1 MWALSGAGLTDGL
14 PGVQRRGGYK
24 VKLGLV
30 SLGCPKN
37 LVDSEVMLGIIE
49 KYHIEITND
58 PADAEI
64 IIVNTCG
71 FIESAKQ
78 ESIETI
84 LSMASYKT
92 DGSCKY
98 LIVTGCLAQRYARDL
113 FADMPEVDA
122 IVGTNVYKDIALVL
136 ELVMEGQRVLH
147 LKEND
152 MSVPERDSEAS
163 MKIIKADGAASGS
176 AKGAGKKCA
185 EEVFNADPRKLTTA
199 PYMAYLKIAE
209 GCDNF
214 CSFCAIPLIRGRY
227 VSKPYEQVMAEA
239 RDLVSRG
246 VKELVVIAQDT
257 TRYGQ
262 DRYGKL
268 RLAELLRDLNDLEGL
283 KWIRVLYSYPN
294 TFTDEL
300 IEAYATLPKVCH
312 YVDLPLQHASDR
324 LLHAMRRRDRLEDTK
339 ALLKKLRQRIPD
351 IVIRTTFIVGF
362 PGETEEDFAVLK
374 EFVEEQKF
382 ENAGVFQYSQEE
394 NTAAA
399 AMPDQ
404 IPEEVKQARY
414 DELMA
419 VQAGISEEIHK
430 SLEDR
435 ELEVVIEGFDEE
447 EPSLA
452 FARSYREAPDIDGNI
467 FVEDAD
473 GLNPGDFIKVKV
485 DQGFAYEVVANR
497 I

>member
-1 MWALSGAGLTDGL
+1 M
-14 PGVQRRGGYK
+14 
-24 VKLGLV
+24 KLGLI

-49 KYHIEITND
+49 KYKIKITNKPD
-58 PADAEI
+58 EAEI

-78 ESIETI
+78 ESVETI
-84 LSMASYKT
+84 LSMAAYKT
-92 DGSCKY
+92 EGCCKY
-98 LIVTGCLAQRYARDL
+98 LIVTGCLAQRYAREL
-113 FADMPEVDA
+113 FQDMPEVDA
-122 IVGTNVYKDIALVL
+122 IVGTNVYKDIDRVITR
-136 ELVMEGQRVLH
+136 VMKGERILH
-147 LKEND
+147 LREDDLLPLPEKTKLCTTA
-152 MSVPERDSEAS
+152 SLQPGVPE
-163 MKIIKADGAASGS
+163 
-176 AKGAGKKCA
+176 
-185 EEVFNADPRKLTTA
+185 EEKVLADPRKLTTP

-227 VSKPYEQVMAEA
+227 ASKPYEQVMVEA
-239 RDLVSRG
+239 RELVARG

-262 DRYGKL
+262 DRYGRL
-268 RLAELLRDLNDLEGL
+268 RLAELLRDLNELDGL

-324 LLHAMRRRDRLEDTK
+324 LLYAMRRRDRLADIK
-339 ALLKKLRQRIPD
+339 SLLKKLRERIPD

-362 PGETEEDFAVLK
+362 PGETDEDFAILK
-374 EFVEEQKF
+374 DFITEQKF
-382 ENAGVFQYSQEE
+382 ENAGVFKYSPEE

-399 AMPDQ
+399 EMPDQ
-404 IPEEVKQARY
+404 IPEELKEERY
-414 DELMA
+414 NELMA
-419 VQAGISEEIHK
+419 IQAGISENIHK
-430 SLEDR
+430 SLEDS
-435 ELEVVIEGFDEE
+435 ELEVLIEGYDEE
-447 EPSLA
+447 EENLA
-452 FARSYREAPDIDGNI
+452 LARSYREAPDIDGAI
-467 FVEDAD
+467 FVENEP
-473 GLNPGDFIKVKV
+473 GLRPGDFIKVKV
-485 DQGFAYEVVANR
+485 DQGFAYEVVAVR

>member
-1 MWALSGAGLTDGL
+1 M
-14 PGVQRRGGYK
+14 
-24 VKLGLV
+24 KLGMI

-49 KYHIEITND
+49 KYNIEVTND
-58 PADAEI
+58 PEAAEL

-78 ESIETI
+78 ESIDTI
-84 LSMASYKT
+84 LSMAEYKT
-92 DGSCKY
+92 KGCCRY

-113 FADMPEVDA
+113 FQDMPEVDA
-122 IVGTNVYKDIALVL
+122 IIGTNVYKDIGKVI
-136 ELVMEGQRVLH
+136 ERVMQGLRILH
-147 LKEND
+147 LTEND
-152 MSVPERDSEAS
+152 FTKPSFTPPAVEEKYMPDS
-163 MKIIKADGAASGS
+163 
-176 AKGAGKKCA
+176 
-185 EEVFNADPRKLTTA
+185 RKLTTP

-227 VSKPYEQVMAEA
+227 TSKPYEQVMAEA
-239 RDLVSRG
+239 KDLVARG

-262 DRYGKL
+262 DLYGKL
-268 RLAELLRDLNDLEGL
+268 RLAELLRDLNDIPGL

-324 LLHAMRRRDRLEDTK
+324 LLHAMRRRDKMKETK
-339 ALLKKLRQRIPD
+339 KLLKQLRERIPD

-362 PGETEEDFAVLK
+362 PGETDEDFKILK
-374 EFVEEQKF
+374 EFVAEQKF

-404 IPEEVKQARY
+404 IPEVIKQNRY

-419 VQAGISEEIHK
+419 LQAGISEEIHH

-435 ELEVVIEGFDEE
+435 KLEVVVEGYEE
-447 EPSLA
+447 EENNLA
-452 FARSYREAPDIDGNI
+452 VARSYREAPDIDGNI
-467 FVEDAD
+467 FVENAP
-473 GLNPGDFIKVKV
+473 GLKPGDFINVRIE
-485 DQGFAYEVVANR
+485 QGFAYEVVAAR
-497 I
+497 L

>member
-1 MWALSGAGLTDGL
+1 M
-14 PGVQRRGGYK
+14 
-24 VKLGLV
+24 KLGLI

-58 PADAEI
+58 PEAAEI

-78 ESIETI
+78 ESIDTI
-84 LSMASYKT
+84 LSMAAYKT
-92 DGSCKY
+92 EGCCRY
-98 LIVTGCLAQRYARDL
+98 LIVTGCLAQRYAQEL
-113 FADMPEVDA
+113 FQDMPEVDA
-122 IVGTNVYKDIALVL
+122 IVGTNVYKDIAQVI
-136 ELVMEGQRVLH
+136 ERVMQGQRVLH
-147 LKEND
+147 LSETDFEKINLEGLQGN
-152 MSVPERDSEAS
+152 ER
-163 MKIIKADGAASGS
+163 
-176 AKGAGKKCA
+176 
-185 EEVFNADPRKLTTA
+185 NLPDPRKLTTP

-227 VSKPYEQVMAEA
+227 TSKPYEQVMAEA
-239 RDLVSRG
+239 RELVERG
-246 VKELVVIAQDT
+246 VKELIVIAQDT

-262 DRYGKL
+262 DLYGKL
-268 RLAELLRDLNDLEGL
+268 RLAELLHDLNALPGL

-324 LLHAMRRRDRLEDTK
+324 LLHAMRRRDKLSETEK
-339 ALLKKLRQRIPD
+339 LLKKLRERIPD

-362 PGETEEDFAVLK
+362 PGETEEDFAILK
-374 EFVEEQKF
+374 EFVTEQKF

-394 NTAAA
+394 NTVAATL
-399 AMPDQ
+399 PEQ
-404 IPEEVKQARY
+404 IPEETKQERY

-419 VQAGISEEIHK
+419 IQAGISEDVHR
-430 SLEDR
+430 SMEDR
-435 ELEVVIEGFDEE
+435 ELEVVVEGYESEE
-447 EPSLA
+447 ENLVA
-452 FARSYREAPDIDGNI
+452 ARSYREAPDIDGSI
-467 FVEDAD
+467 FVENAP
-473 GLNPGDFIKVKV
+473 GLNPGDFIRVRIE
-485 DQGFAYEVVANR
+485 QGFAYEVVATR
-497 I
+497 V

>member
-1 MWALSGAGLTDGL
+1 M
-14 PGVQRRGGYK
+14 
-24 VKLGLV
+24 KLGLI

-58 PADAEI
+58 PEAAEI

-78 ESIETI
+78 ESIDTI
-84 LSMASYKT
+84 LSMAAYKT
-92 DGSCKY
+92 EGCCRY
-98 LIVTGCLAQRYARDL
+98 LIVTGCLAQRYAQEL
-113 FADMPEVDA
+113 FQDMPEVDA
-122 IVGTNVYKDIALVL
+122 IVGTNVYKDIAQVI
-136 ELVMEGQRVLH
+136 ERVMQGQRVLH
-147 LKEND
+147 LSETDFEKINLEGLQGKERNL
-152 MSVPERDSEAS
+152 P
-163 MKIIKADGAASGS
+163 
-176 AKGAGKKCA
+176 
-185 EEVFNADPRKLTTA
+185 DPRKLTTP

-227 VSKPYEQVMAEA
+227 TSKPYEQVMAEA
-239 RDLVSRG
+239 RELVERG
-246 VKELVVIAQDT
+246 VKELIVIAQDT

-262 DRYGKL
+262 DLYGKL
-268 RLAELLRDLNDLEGL
+268 RLAELLHDLNALPGL

-324 LLHAMRRRDRLEDTK
+324 LLHAMRRRDKLSETEK
-339 ALLKKLRQRIPD
+339 LLKKLRERIPD

-362 PGETEEDFAVLK
+362 PGETEEDFAILK
-374 EFVEEQKF
+374 EFVTEQKF

-394 NTAAA
+394 NTFQYSQEENTVAATL
-399 AMPDQ
+399 PEQ
-404 IPEEVKQARY
+404 IPEETKQERY

-419 VQAGISEEIHK
+419 IQAGISEDVHR
-430 SLEDR
+430 SMEDR
-435 ELEVVIEGFDEE
+435 ELEVVVEGYESEE
-447 EPSLA
+447 ENLVA
-452 FARSYREAPDIDGNI
+452 ARSYREAPDIDGSI
-467 FVEDAD
+467 FVENAP
-473 GLNPGDFIKVKV
+473 GLNPGDFIRVRIE
-485 DQGFAYEVVANR
+485 QGFAYEVVATR
-497 I
+497 V

>member
-1 MWALSGAGLTDGL
+1 M
-14 PGVQRRGGYK
+14 
-24 VKLGLV
+24 KLGLI

-49 KYHIEITND
+49 KYDIEITND
-58 PADAEI
+58 PEAAEV

-84 LSMASYKT
+84 LSMAAYKT
-92 DGSCKY
+92 EGCCRH
-98 LIVTGCLAQRYARDL
+98 LIVTGCLAQRYAQDL
-113 FADMPEVDA
+113 FRDMPEIDA
-122 IVGTNVYKDIALVL
+122 LVGTNVFKDIDRVIDR
-136 ELVMEGQRVLH
+136 VMQGERVLH
-147 LKEND
+147 LKNSD
-152 MSVPERDSEAS
+152 LLPLP
-163 MKIIKADGAASGS
+163 GAGQTLKVSSSGS
-176 AKGAGKKCA
+176 GLPQGK
-185 EEVFNADPRKLTTA
+185 EIQADPRKLTTP
-199 PYMAYLKIAE
+199 PYLAYLKIAE

-227 VSKPYEQVMAEA
+227 TSKPYEQVMAEA
-239 RDLVSRG
+239 KDLADRG

-262 DRYGKL
+262 DLYGKL
-268 RLAELLRDLNDLEGL
+268 RLAELLRDLNDIPGL

-324 LLHAMRRRDRLEDTK
+324 LLHAMRRRDKLEETK
-339 ALLKKLRQRIPD
+339 NLLKKLRERIPD

-362 PGETEEDFAVLK
+362 PGETEEDFAILK
-374 EFVEEQKF
+374 EFVVEQKF
-382 ENAGVFQYSQEE
+382 ENAGVFQYSREE

-404 IPEEVKQARY
+404 IPEEVKQDRY

-419 VQAGISEEIHK
+419 IQAGISEETHRAM
-430 SLEDR
+430 EDR
-435 ELEVVIEGFDEE
+435 ELEVVVEGYEE
-447 EPSLA
+447 GEENLA
-452 FARSYREAPDIDGNI
+452 VARSYREAPDIDGSI
-467 FVEDAD
+467 FVENAP
-473 GLNPGDFIKVKV
+473 GLKPGDFIRVRIE
-485 DQGFAYEVVANR
+485 QGFAYEAVASR
-497 I
+497 L

>member
-1 MWALSGAGLTDGL
+1 M
-14 PGVQRRGGYK
+14 
-24 VKLGLV
+24 KLGLI

-58 PADAEI
+58 PEAAEI

-78 ESIETI
+78 ESIDTI
-84 LSMASYKT
+84 LSMAAYKT
-92 DGSCKY
+92 EGCCRY
-98 LIVTGCLAQRYARDL
+98 LIVTGCLAQRYAQEL
-113 FADMPEVDA
+113 FQDMPEVDA
-122 IVGTNVYKDIALVL
+122 IVGTNVYKDIAQVI
-136 ELVMEGQRVLH
+136 EQVMQGQRVLH
-147 LKEND
+147 LTETDFEKINLEGLQGN
-152 MSVPERDSEAS
+152 ER
-163 MKIIKADGAASGS
+163 
-176 AKGAGKKCA
+176 
-185 EEVFNADPRKLTTA
+185 NLPDPRKLTTP

-227 VSKPYEQVMAEA
+227 TSKPYEQVMAEA
-239 RDLVSRG
+239 RELVERG
-246 VKELVVIAQDT
+246 VKELIVIAQDT

-262 DRYGKL
+262 DLYGKL
-268 RLAELLRDLNDLEGL
+268 RLAELLHDLNGLPGL

-324 LLHAMRRRDRLEDTK
+324 LLHAMRRRDKLSETEK
-339 ALLKKLRQRIPD
+339 LLKKLRERIPD

-362 PGETEEDFAVLK
+362 PGETEEDFAILK
-374 EFVEEQKF
+374 EFVTEQKF

-394 NTAAA
+394 NTVAATL
-399 AMPDQ
+399 PEQ
-404 IPEEVKQARY
+404 IPEEIKQERY

-419 VQAGISEEIHK
+419 IQAGISEDVHR
-430 SLEDR
+430 SMEDR
-435 ELEVVIEGFDEE
+435 ELEVVVEDYESEE
-447 EPSLA
+447 DNLVA
-452 FARSYREAPDIDGNI
+452 ARSYREAPDIDGSI
-467 FVEDAD
+467 FVENAP
-473 GLNPGDFIKVKV
+473 GLNPGDFIRVRIE
-485 DQGFAYEVVANR
+485 QGFAYEVVATR
-497 I
+497 V